1 MPEAQAAF
9 DFASRIAGI
18 LQALGIPSE
27 VIASRGLKLQVE
39 PAELV
44 EVGVSSNGRLF
55 QLTEATSEAW
65 HAMHAAAAHDGVT
78 MALVSAYRSV
88 ERQREIVAAKLAR
101 GDSIDDILSYV
112 APPGYSEHH
121 TGRAIDIGT
130 SEEDALEEVFE
141 TTPAFAWLKAHARE
155 HGFVMSYPRD
165 NAQGFVYEPWHW
177 CYQGGSIESV
187 GSVQLGGQQ
196 DG

>member
-1 MPEAQAAF
+1 MPEAQTPADYAA
-9 DFASRIAGI
+9 RIAGI
-18 LQALGIPSE
+18 LQALGIASD
-27 VIASRGLKLQVE
+27 VIAERGLQLQVE

-44 EVGVSSNGRLF
+44 DVGVSSSGRLF
-55 QLTEATSEAW
+55 QLTTATCAAW
-65 HAMHAAAAHDGVT
+65 RAMHAAATGDGVT

-88 ERQREIVAAKLAR
+88 ERQREIVVAKFAR
-101 GDSIDDILSYV
+101 GDSIADILTFV

-141 TTPAFAWLKAHARE
+141 TTPAFAWLRVHAGDY
-155 HGFVMSYPRD
+155 GFVMSYPKD

-177 CYQGGSIESV
+177 CYRG
-187 GSVQLGGQQ
+187 
-196 DG
+196 

>member
-1 MPEAQAAF
+1 MLKKSCWAWAHALPAVPEAATPA
-9 DFASRIAGI
+9 DFAARIAGI
-18 LQALGIPSE
+18 LQELSIAPE
-27 VIASRGLKLQVE
+27 VIAQRGLQLQVE

-44 EVGVSSNGRLF
+44 DVSVSTDGYIF
-55 QLTEATSEAW
+55 QLTPAARNAW
-65 HAMHAAAAHDGVT
+65 RAMQAAAVRDGVT

-88 ERQREIVAAKLAR
+88 ERQREIVTTKLAR
-101 GDSIDDILSYV
+101 GDSIAEILTFV

-141 TTPAFAWLKAHARE
+141 TTPAFTWLQVHAVE
-155 HGFVMSYPRD
+155 YGFVMSYPRD

-177 CYQGGSIESV
+177 CYRG
-187 GSVQLGGQQ
+187 
-196 DG
+196 

>member
-1 MPEAQAAF
+1 MQATV
-9 DFASRIAGI
+9 DFAARIAGI
-18 LQALGIPSE
+18 CQELGIAAG
-27 VIASRGLKLQVE
+27 VIAQRGLQLQVE
-39 PAELV
+39 PAGLV
-44 EVGVSSNGRLF
+44 EVCVAADGHVF
-55 QLTEATSEAW
+55 QLTPSAREAW
-65 HAMHAAAAHDGVT
+65 HAMQAAAARDGVA

-88 ERQREIVAAKLAR
+88 ERQREIVATKLAR
-101 GDSIDDILSYV
+101 GETIANILTSV

-141 TTPAFAWLKAHARE
+141 TTPAFAWLQVHAGE

-177 CYQGGSIESV
+177 CFRQPGYTGSERH
-187 GSVQLGGQQ
+187 
-196 DG
+196 

>member
-1 MPEAQAAF
+1 MPEAATPA
-9 DFASRIAGI
+9 DFAARIAGI
-18 LQALGIPSE
+18 LQELSIAPE
-27 VIASRGLKLQVE
+27 VIAQRGLQLQVE

-44 EVGVSSNGRLF
+44 DVSVSTDGYIF
-55 QLTEATSEAW
+55 QLTPAARNAW
-65 HAMHAAAAHDGVT
+65 RAMQAAAVRDGVT

-88 ERQREIVAAKLAR
+88 ERQREIVTTKLAR
-101 GDSIDDILSYV
+101 GDSIAEILTFV

-141 TTPAFAWLKAHARE
+141 TTPAFTWLQVHAVE
-155 HGFVMSYPRD
+155 YGFVMSYPRD

-177 CYQGGSIESV
+177 CYRG
-187 GSVQLGGQQ
+187 
-196 DG
+196 